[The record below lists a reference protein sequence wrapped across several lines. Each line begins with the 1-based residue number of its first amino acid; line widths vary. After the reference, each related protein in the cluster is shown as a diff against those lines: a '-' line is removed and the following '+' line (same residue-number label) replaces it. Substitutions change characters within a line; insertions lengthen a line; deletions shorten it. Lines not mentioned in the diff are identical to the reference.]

1 MRWEICTDQAP
12 FTSENSSKLNMYFD
26 FDVREQ
32 QMDFFGG
39 SIILGYGLFWP
50 CSDSSLQDIDE
61 L

>member
-1 MRWEICTDQAP
+1 
-12 FTSENSSKLNMYFD
+12 MYFD

-32 QMDFFGG
+32 QMDFFSG

>member
-1 MRWEICTDQAP
+1 
-12 FTSENSSKLNMYFD
+12 MYFD

-32 QMDFFGG
+32 QMDFSG